1 METVFTILFNGLSL
15 SSILLLAA
23 LGLSITFGLMR
34 VINMAHGEFIMIGSY
49 ATFLT
54 QNFFLKF
61 LPRSL
66 FDFYFPVAIVVSF
79 FVAALFGAALE
90 QLVIKRLY
98 GRETDSL
105 LATWG
110 VSLVLQ
116 QLARTI
122 FGAPNVNVS
131 APSFLNGNFEA
142 AGVVMTYKR
151 IFIIALVAFCLV
163 FMYILMYKTSYGKK
177 VRATMQN
184 RSMAQC
190 LGIRTNRIDTLTFAI
205 GSGLAGIAGAALCLL
220 GSVGPS
226 LGQNY
231 IVDTFMV
238 VVLGGVG
245 RLAGSIA
252 GALLIGMSNAAIQFA
267 TSANIAKAIVLF
279 LVIMFLQK
287 KPQGLFTIHTRAL
300 DESDSGS
307 ALDNMNA
314 KRKNI
319 AFAVVAFLIAILPV
333 FLSPFRVSLVG
344 KFITY
349 AIVALSLDMIWG
361 YTGILSLGHGVFFG
375 LGGYGLGMYLKLL
388 ASGNRLPDFMSWS
401 GRTVLP
407 WFWEFYKTASSAV
420 IMILLVPTALA
431 FALGLLTF
439 TNRIR
444 GVYFSILSQA
454 LALVFVTLFVGLQGY
469 TGGTNGITEF
479 TKLFGLPFSK
489 ITTKYFWYYV
499 ALAFLILTYA
509 VFSWILRT
517 KCGRVLVAV
526 RDGENR
532 TRFSGY
538 QVANYKTFVYSLS
551 ALFTGI
557 AGALFVPFSGII
569 SPSEMSIS
577 NSIDMAI
584 WVAVGGRG
592 NLIGA
597 VIGALVVNITKTLVS
612 ESFPEIWSYFIG
624 SIFVL
629 VVLFLPRGLTGVF
642 ADAKEFAKRK
652 LAGGTK

>member
-267 TSANIAKAIVLF
+267 TSANIA
-279 LVIMFLQK
+279 
-287 KPQGLFTIHTRAL
+287 
-300 DESDSGS
+300 
-307 ALDNMNA
+307 
-314 KRKNI
+314 
-319 AFAVVAFLIAILPV
+319 
-333 FLSPFRVSLVG
+333 
-344 KFITY
+344 
-349 AIVALSLDMIWG
+349 
-361 YTGILSLGHGVFFG
+361 
-375 LGGYGLGMYLKLL
+375 
-388 ASGNRLPDFMSWS
+388 
-401 GRTVLP
+401 
-407 WFWEFYKTASSAV
+407 
-420 IMILLVPTALA
+420 
-431 FALGLLTF
+431 
-439 TNRIR
+439 
-444 GVYFSILSQA
+444 
-454 LALVFVTLFVGLQGY
+454 
-469 TGGTNGITEF
+469 
-479 TKLFGLPFSK
+479 
-489 ITTKYFWYYV
+489 
-499 ALAFLILTYA
+499 
-509 VFSWILRT
+509 
-517 KCGRVLVAV
+517 
-526 RDGENR
+526 
-532 TRFSGY
+532 
-538 QVANYKTFVYSLS
+538 
-551 ALFTGI
+551 
-557 AGALFVPFSGII
+557 
-569 SPSEMSIS
+569 
-577 NSIDMAI
+577 
-584 WVAVGGRG
+584 
-592 NLIGA
+592 
-597 VIGALVVNITKTLVS
+597 
-612 ESFPEIWSYFIG
+612 
-624 SIFVL
+624 
-629 VVLFLPRGLTGVF
+629 
-642 ADAKEFAKRK
+642 
-652 LAGGTK
+652 